1 MTFARRAKS
10 DYPDIEK
17 GWGASVRTLPDFLLY
32 DFGIATGLA
41 VIMTT
46 VGFVLLIACANVAG
60 LLLARATGRRKELAM
75 RISLGAGR
83 ARIVRQLLTEG
94 FVIAMLGGCAGLVLT
109 YWGVKFVRAN
119 MAFNDAIS
127 AVGFRVDFNV
137 LIFVTVVSLL
147 CAVLCS
153 LAPALNAARTDINSS
168 LKSESRTA
176 SASGSQTK
184 LRSIMVGGEIAIS
197 LFLLVGTGLLLFG
210 LYRIEHQN
218 LGFQPTP
225 LLTASVALDDAR
237 YKDAPARIAF
247 AKEILSR
254 LEQIPG
260 VRTAALTSDLP
271 ATGTG
276 TVTVHIKDQPELPAA
291 ERLLTADF
299 VITPEFFAAAAI
311 PLEHGRAFTAT
322 DNSSAP
328 RVAIVNQLFVH
339 NILHDANP
347 LGKQIALDLP
357 GVPLQWAE
365 IIGVTGTVKSYSED
379 PREEPAVYETFLQ
392 RPIPSFS
399 LMIRSSANPG
409 ALFPALRNT
418 VAQIDAELPLSSV
431 ETMPS
436 IIERQR
442 GGDALFS
449 RLLAIFALLAL
460 VLAAIGI
467 YGLVA
472 QSVGQRS
479 HEIGIRLALGARKA
493 DVLRMILWQGSKIA
507 LIGATI
513 GFAISLPLPIIFDAI
528 FRGLHVREP
537 LLYLIIPVALMAV
550 TLAAT
555 YIPARRAL
563 TVDPMMTLRH
573 E

>member
-1 MTFARRAKS
+1 M
-10 DYPDIEK
+10 
-17 GWGASVRTLPDFLLY
+17 RTLPDFLIY

-83 ARIVRQLLTEG
+83 SRIVRQLLTEG
-94 FVIAMLGGCAGLVLT
+94 FVIAVLGGCAGLVLT
-109 YWGVKFVRAN
+109 HWGVKFVHAN

-168 LKSESRTA
+168 LKSESHTA
-176 SASGSQTK
+176 SAGGSQTK

-409 ALFPALRNT
+409 ALFPAL
-418 VAQIDAELPLSSV
+418 AQ
-431 ETMPS
+431 
-436 IIERQR
+436 
-442 GGDALFS
+442 
-449 RLLAIFALLAL
+449 
-460 VLAAIGI
+460 
-467 YGLVA
+467 
-472 QSVGQRS
+472 
-479 HEIGIRLALGARKA
+479 HCGA
-493 DVLRMILWQGSKIA
+493 D
-507 LIGATI
+507 
-513 GFAISLPLPIIFDAI
+513 
-528 FRGLHVREP
+528 
-537 LLYLIIPVALMAV
+537 
-550 TLAAT
+550 
-555 YIPARRAL
+555 
-563 TVDPMMTLRH
+563 
-573 E
+573 